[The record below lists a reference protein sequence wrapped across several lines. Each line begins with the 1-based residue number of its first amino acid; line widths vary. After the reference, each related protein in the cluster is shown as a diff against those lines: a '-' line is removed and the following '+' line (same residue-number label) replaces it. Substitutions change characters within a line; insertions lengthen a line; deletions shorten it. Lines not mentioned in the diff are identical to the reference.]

1 MSQACK
7 ICNHPKRLQIDRE
20 LVQGKSKSGI
30 SRKYDVP
37 LNSVD
42 YHAQNHLSHQLRT
55 AYEKKAAI
63 EGLDLLSEIE
73 ELIRR
78 SKRIMDQAESEN
90 KLNTALN
97 AIGQA
102 RGSYELLSKIAF
114 SLHQA
119 RLAEL
124 ELEREKSGEANAEEI
139 EELSREALDRLT
151 DREADLLLRLIDKAN
166 GETNELIEPGQYL
179 PRLDDL
185 KPIARTFKHGDPRDD
200 DLEDDEGDSF
210 DFSKKLQPEPEPKKS
225 GITRR
230 NKAKKRN
237 QVKPVP
243 SSKQEDPQ
251 HDEESGWE

>member
-20 LVQGKSKSGI
+20 LVQGKSVAKVSQ
-30 SRKYDVP
+30 KYHVP
-37 LNSVD
+37 YDSLYN
-42 YHAQNHLSHQLRT
+42 HAQNHLSHQLRT
-55 AYEKKAAI
+55 AYEKKAAL

-124 ELEREKSGEANAEEI
+124 ELEREKSGATNAEEI
-139 EELSREALDRLT
+139 EELSREYMDRLT
-151 DREADLLLRLIDKAN
+151 DREAELLLRLIDKAN
-166 GETNELIEPGQYL
+166 GETNEFIEPGQYL

-185 KPIARTFKHGDPRDD
+185 EPMIARTFKHGDPRDD
-200 DLEDDEGDSF
+200 DLEDDEGDSS
-210 DFSKKLQPEPEPKKS
+210 DFSEELQPEPEPKKS
-225 GITRR
+225 GTIRR

-237 QVKPVP
+237 EVKPVP
-243 SSKQEDPQ
+243 SSKQEEL
-251 HDEESGWE
+251 EEPGWE